1 MASAL
6 RGSRRQGCPRA
17 SCQARRRG
25 LQRAGRR
32 GAQCHLA
39 ARRPG
44 RSGRPGQAGCHRS
57 TRRRG
62 AARVRVRRCPRL
74 CAPGA
79 LQPGPA
85 RAYLQLGRSRKS
97 GAATHMQ
104 IPPGRRGGH
113 TPARPRCGSHV
124 HPPLGLCL
132 SDSLR
137 ARLDPQK
144 RPAHCRRTPGS
155 SVLPRR
161 LSARTALH
169 FAALHP
175 RRSPDRLSH
184 GPRAVEHTGNLATV
198 TLRQP
203 HPAESRLEP
212 GRTLKPLALQIRI
225 HFSQH
230 EKPFIAQ

>member
-6 RGSRRQGCPRA
+6 RGSRRQGCPQA

-137 ARLDPQK
+137 ARALIPKSAPRTAGGPRDLACFLDGCPPVPRYTSRLSTLGDPQIAS
-144 RPAHCRRTPGS
+144 PMAHARWSTPGTW
-155 SVLPRR
+155 P
-161 LSARTALH
+161 
-169 FAALHP
+169 
-175 RRSPDRLSH
+175 RSPCGNRTQL
-184 GPRAVEHTGNLATV
+184 RAVLSLDA
-198 TLRQP
+198 RSSP
-203 HPAESRLEP
+203 
-212 GRTLKPLALQIRI
+212 
-225 HFSQH
+225 
-230 EKPFIAQ
+230 